1 MRYVVATDSEDASET
16 IVDYLR
22 DRVTADD
29 EVHVVNSRMGGNE
42 TSTDEIRMGEDALA
56 AVEEALGDATTVET
70 HQFVRGNEPHED
82 VLAHA
87 ADVDADEL
95 VITLRKRSP
104 AGKALFGSVAQ
115 RIMLNADR
123 PMRVVPR
130 DI

>member
-22 DRVTADD
+22 DRIAAGD
-29 EVHVVNSRMGGNE
+29 EIHAVNSRVGGNE
-42 TSTDEIRMGEDALA
+42 TSTEEIRAGEDALVV
-56 AVEEALGDATTVET
+56 VEEALSDHATVET
-70 HQFVRGNEPHED
+70 HQFVRGNDPHED

-130 DI
+130 DL